1 MAGRIQFGLNLEFRN
16 PQQFYRDP
24 AKLYEDIIEHTVWA
38 EGLGYDYIF
47 LTEHHFTHDDWAPS
61 PLMLLS
67 AIAARTKRV
76 RLSTSIML
84 LPFYHPVRLA
94 EDGAVL
100 DIISGGR
107 YELAAGLGYRPE
119 EFGGYGMQLLSRS
132 RRADEMLEII
142 RRLWDGET
150 VNFKGKFFQVD
161 NVRLS
166 PRPVQQPRPP
176 IMVGGYAPNAVK
188 RAARMG
194 DGLVGVTPQTYEIYV
209 EELRRLG
216 KDPAKVQGN
225 RRRRSLGVLLQ
236 RARTDVE
243 RDGPLLHAFGQHL
256 RQVDGD
262 LEHPAGLYRGAR
274 YRGVQEQPA
283 TADRLAGKDG
293 RIRAQAGDA
302 EPLRHLVLHG
312 QRRRRPDVDHA
323 RAYRAVRDQGDAALS
338 AVGQAKVSE
347 S

>member
-1 MAGRIQFGLNLEFRN
+1 MHWRCRAWPAEIQFGLNLEFRN

-24 AKLYEDIIEHTVWA
+24 AKLYEDIIEHAVWA

-150 VNFKGKFFQVD
+150 VNFKGKFFQVE
-161 NVRLS
+161 NARLS

-194 DGLVGVTPQTYEIYV
+194 DGLVGVTPQTYKIYH
-209 EELRRLG
+209 R
-216 KDPAKVQGN
+216 
-225 RRRRSLGVLLQ
+225 
-236 RARTDVE
+236 
-243 RDGPLLHAFGQHL
+243 
-256 RQVDGD
+256 
-262 LEHPAGLYRGAR
+262 
-274 YRGVQEQPA
+274 
-283 TADRLAGKDG
+283 
-293 RIRAQAGDA
+293 
-302 EPLRHLVLHG
+302 
-312 QRRRRPDVDHA
+312 
-323 RAYRAVRDQGDAALS
+323 
-338 AVGQAKVSE
+338 
-347 S
+347 

>member
-216 KDPAKVQGN
+216 KDPAKARVIGGGGAWVFCSNDPERMWNEMAPYCMHSANTYAKWMETWNTPPAYTAARDIEEFRNSRQLRIVSPEKMVEYVRKQVTLNHCDTWFFMGN
-225 RRRRSLGVLLQ
+225 EGGAPMSIMREHIELF
-236 RARTDVE
+236 AT
-243 RDGPLLHAFGQHL
+243 
-256 RQVDGD
+256 QVMP
-262 LEHPAGLYRGAR
+262 HF
-274 YRGVQEQPA
+274 QQ
-283 TADRLAGKDG
+283 
-293 RIRAQAGDA
+293 
-302 EPLRHLVLHG
+302 
-312 QRRRRPDVDHA
+312 
-323 RAYRAVRDQGDAALS
+323 
-338 AVGQAKVSE
+338 
-347 S
+347 